1 MLFLEMMK
9 GAENKG
15 MLAVQSIRNTQMVS
29 IFNASIAILLNTALA
44 ALTNNSYNASL
55 LLNTA
60 FFGSKSKEIFPLKY
74 CSASFLLLSSFF
86 CSSMALAFFM
96 DANFLL
102 TALSFEYSS
111 SFRYSKVV
119 LERGNLFA
127 LIGNRLLW
135 VTFPLL
141 LWMLGPLPVILSSVA
156 LIWWFYQLD
165 FASTKNHKHCLS

>member
-29 IFNASIAILLNTALA
+29 IFNASIAIFLNTALT

-55 LLNTA
+55 LLNTT
-60 FFGSKSKEIFPLKY
+60 FLDPNPKKVSLY
-74 CSASFLLLSSFF
+74 CSASFLLLSCFF

-141 LWMLGPLPVILSSVA
+141 LWMLVPCRQYYHRWP
-156 LIWWFYQLD
+156 
-165 FASTKNHKHCLS
+165 

>member
-1 MLFLEMMK
+1 
-9 GAENKG
+9 
-15 MLAVQSIRNTQMVS
+15 MLAVQSMRNTQMVS

-55 LLNTA
+55 FLKTTV
-60 FFGSKSKEIFPLKY
+60 FFGSKSKEIFALKY
-74 CSASFLLLSSFF
+74 GSASFILLSSFF
-86 CSSMALAFFM
+86 CSSLALAFFM

-111 SFRYSKVV
+111 SFTFSKTV
-119 LERGNLFA
+119 LERGNLLA

-141 LWMLGPLPVILSSVA
+141 LWMFGPLPVILSSSA
-156 LIWWFYQLD
+156 LVWWLYELD
-165 FASTKNHKHCLS
+165 FPSIKSHKQSHI